1 MQSCH
6 SQSDLV
12 NIDISQKIENDE
24 TDSFSDGGDI
34 GCLSAAS
41 TGSNILG
48 KIYIIDK
55 LGQMLRLNYK
65 AIYLY

>member
-12 NIDISQKIENDE
+12 NMDISQKIENDE

-41 TGSNILG
+41 TGDANVLEIF
-48 KIYIIDK
+48 
-55 LGQMLRLNYK
+55 
-65 AIYLY
+65 